1 MSEWQRRAK
10 VASVQSPTIAHHML
24 RQCVQAALQHVM
36 RTMLLGTL
44 EPTLKASDA
53 NVLVAYFHVGA

>member
-1 MSEWQRRAK
+1 
-10 VASVQSPTIAHHML
+10 ML